1 MKTVQKMTAVLLIL
15 LMLFAL
21 GCAGNE
27 GGPSSADESA
37 SNEPTVK
44 STEEATEEAA
54 EEALQVGSYETNKFR
69 FEALK
74 KAGAVKIIGRTEFLN
89 DKLTMDWSGSGVV
102 FRVRT
107 EGETFTIEYE
117 SSYAMYYSIE
127 VDGVETTRELADGK
141 GFLRIP
147 LKAGEHTV
155 SVIKDTE
162 ISIKDQSFSYLNY
175 VRFGGEF
182 LKAPA
187 DRTAFIEI
195 IGDSIA
201 CGDGALGVFTPG
213 VNYALSEHSAK
224 ASFGVVA
231 AKELGADYS
240 LVTRGGIGLL
250 KARDELNR
258 RMIDIYE
265 YVSPYHDREHFYD
278 FSARFPNLVILELGA
293 NDGEFSADEW
303 VPALDEMV
311 KMIRSHNGVIPI
323 LWVGKSTRWYEEVQK
338 YIADNDVIDMYALQ
352 YSYGTSGAGS
362 PATATA
368 GHPNVSEQYEMG
380 TAVAEFI
387 RKNGLLEPRACF
399 LDPETETPK
408 AE

>member
-1 MKTVQKMTAVLLIL
+1 MKLMRKTAVLLL
-15 LMLFAL
+15 AFLMAAEA
-21 GCAGNE
+21 GCAGTT
-27 GGPSSADESA
+27 GGETPSGAVPSSE
-37 SNEPTVK
+37 NTVQTVQ
-44 STEEATEEAA
+44 SEATEEAVRA
-54 EEALQVGSYETNKFR
+54 DSFEESKYR

-74 KAGAVKIIGRTEFLN
+74 KAGAVKILGRTEFLN

-107 EGETFTIEYE
+107 AGETMTIEYE
-117 SSYAMYYSIE
+117 SSYAMYYSVE
-127 VDGVETTRELADGK
+127 VDGVETAREHTEGK

-155 SVIKDTE
+155 SVVKDTE
-162 ISIKDQSFSYLNY
+162 ISIKDKSYSYLNY
-175 VRFGGEF
+175 VRFGGDF
-182 LKAPA
+182 LKAP
-187 DRTAFIEI
+187 DEKPYLIEV

-231 AKELGADYS
+231 ANELGADYS

-265 YVSPYHDREHFYD
+265 YASPYNNRENPYD
-278 FSARFPNLVILELGA
+278 FSARFPNLVILELGT
-293 NDGEFSADEW
+293 NDGEYTAEEW

-338 YIADNDVIDMYALQ
+338 YISDNDVIDMYAMQ
-352 YSYGTSGAGS
+352 YSYGTSGSGS

-368 GHPNVSEQYEMG
+368 GHPNAAEQYEMG

-387 RKNGLLEPRACF
+387 RKNTLLEPRACF
-399 LDPETETPK
+399 IDPETETSK
-408 AE
+408 DE